1 MAHVSHWTFPEIALT
16 ISMCSQHM
24 SNPGEEHWDYLVW
37 ILDYVYTNKDSER
50 LFTRCNGGLR
60 TYFGYCDADYAG
72 DPDSRR
78 SRTGYCFFLFGNLI
92 SHQSKLQHCVT
103 LSTCEAELLA
113 MVAACQ
119 FALWSCQLLRE
130 LGVKLP
136 DCFELYSDNKSA
148 LMVAHTPVGSR
159 YTKHIDVRLMFL
171 KELCR
176 DRKVFDILFAE
187 SAHNHANHGTKATGW
202 KLFEAVRAVYKGTSK
217 HHPALKSSSTR
228 FSKMDFEKVR
238 GGEAAVLYTWTL
250 AKL

>member
-1 MAHVSHWTFPEIALT
+1 
-16 ISMCSQHM
+16 
-24 SNPGEEHWDYLVW
+24 
-37 ILDYVYTNKDSER
+37 
-50 LFTRCNGGLR
+50 
-60 TYFGYCDADYAG
+60 
-72 DPDSRR
+72 
-78 SRTGYCFFLFGNLI
+78 
-92 SHQSKLQHCVT
+92 
-103 LSTCEAELLA
+103 
-113 MVAACQ
+113 MVAAFQ

-228 FSKMDFEKVR
+228 FSQMDFEKVR
-238 GGEAAVLYTWTL
+238 GGDAAVLYTWTL